1 MYSNGIFIRLVTLSY
16 SRMVSIS
23 QPSVHPPRPIG
34 FRPPFSLSLHSGKL
48 SRVSLLQ
55 GVEVNCD
62 SKIVQFISF
71 VRRSWHGLLKHGPQ
85 DNEKSRILCV
95 GTRHSK
101 SRGQSHLLLGDP
113 EEREGG
119 DQGGDI
125 YYGKSFQFITSEK
138 RKEEALSRRILYIRL
153 DGV

>member
-1 MYSNGIFIRLVTLSY
+1 MGFLLDWLHFPTLEWYRSASRLSTLLDRS
-16 SRMVSIS
+16 VSDLL
-23 QPSVHPPRPIG
+23 
-34 FRPPFSLSLHSGKL
+34 SLSLHSGKL

-85 DNEKSRILCV
+85 DKEKSRILCV

>member
-1 MYSNGIFIRLVTLSY
+1 MGFLLDWLHFPTLEWYRSAG
-16 SRMVSIS
+16 SLC
-23 QPSVHPPRPIG
+23 PPTAADR
-34 FRPPFSLSLHSGKL
+34 FQTPFLSLHSGKL

-119 DQGGDI
+119 TSSPNNFMI
-125 YYGKSFQFITSEK
+125 FIQTPK
-138 RKEEALSRRILYIRL
+138 HQTYIGQIFSL
-153 DGV
+153 